1 MFKRGKMTHPTSVD
15 MTLDT
20 SLVETN
26 DPNNPN
32 PSNVNTSFSTTD
44 SGTISEDLY
53 PDMYPPPQQAGEES
67 TPTIPQTEAQLPSLP
82 SAQSASTLLH
92 KNSKPV
98 QNIDTKDAYDQWSA
112 VYDTDGNMLQ
122 AIDDLEL
129 QTLLPTFL
137 SQCLPTQAP
146 PNQPT
151 SPTTTPTTL
160 SLIDLGC
167 GTGRT
172 TSKLLSYPWP
182 FLSSGTATTRAV
194 ITGLDFSSGM
204 LDIAAT
210 KLSSTPYDAEQLT
223 FQLAQCDCF
232 PTATNPLSD
241 PLPTPMSKTGSLG
254 LQKYTADAVLST
266 LVLEHVPLPAY
277 FSTLSALLKTG
288 GYALVTNMHS
298 DMGQVSQAG
307 FVNEQG
313 VKVRG
318 TSFAHTV
325 EETVGEAAR
334 QGFEVVSVKERRME
348 EEDVKEGRVG
358 ERGWK
363 WVGVRVW
370 YAVVVR
376 KL

>member
-1 MFKRGKMTHPTSVD
+1 
-15 MTLDT
+15 
-20 SLVETN
+20 
-26 DPNNPN
+26 
-32 PSNVNTSFSTTD
+32 
-44 SGTISEDLY
+44 
-53 PDMYPPPQQAGEES
+53 
-67 TPTIPQTEAQLPSLP
+67 
-82 SAQSASTLLH
+82 
-92 KNSKPV
+92 
-98 QNIDTKDAYDQWSA
+98 
-112 VYDTDGNMLQ
+112 
-122 AIDDLEL
+122 
-129 QTLLPTFL
+129 
-137 SQCLPTQAP
+137 
-146 PNQPT
+146 
-151 SPTTTPTTL
+151 
-160 SLIDLGC
+160 
-167 GTGRT
+167 
-172 TSKLLSYPWP
+172 
-182 FLSSGTATTRAV
+182 
-194 ITGLDFSSGM
+194 
-204 LDIAAT
+204 
-210 KLSSTPYDAEQLT
+210 
-223 FQLAQCDCF
+223 
-232 PTATNPLSD
+232 
-241 PLPTPMSKTGSLG
+241 MSKTGSLG